1 MLTIVLLAKGEGAL
15 LTLQIR
21 NLEEGSYEK
30 FVNVLIAVLLITA
43 CGGTA
48 AAPSA
53 HKVVA
58 TRTTDLNQ
66 ISQAAPAQPLG
77 QESRPEDKYACVIN
91 PDGYCIFLGMP
102 HGAGLKPNTE
112 HIVDGDE
119 VFLFSMNEAVAVN
132 SAGEILQARGTPA
145 FDGDELARH
154 LEDGMTD
161 DEKAFHRVMA
171 IMFPIRNAL
180 MYEIGEVNQAEW
192 DELVS
197 ELEIRGI
204 KDRTFTD
211 GATPKDNY
219 YGRKDIFEV
228 AKNPKGKD
236 IHHDVMKFLEE
247 AGLYFLCHV
256 TSDNFGQMLQD
267 THPEGH
273 DPCEDAKITEK
284 IPF

>member
-1 MLTIVLLAKGEGAL
+1 
-15 LTLQIR
+15 
-21 NLEEGSYEK
+21 
-30 FVNVLIAVLLITA
+30 VNNWLMFFLIAFLLIIA
-43 CGGTA
+43 CEGTA

-53 HKVVA
+53 QKVVA
-58 TRTTDLNQ
+58 TRTTNSNQ
-66 ISQAAPAQPLG
+66 IPQPASAQPPG

-91 PDGYCIFLGMP
+91 TDGYCIFLGIP
-102 HGAGLKPNTE
+102 HVAGLKPNTE

-119 VFLFSMNEAVAVN
+119 VFLFPMNEAVAVN
-132 SAGEILQARGTPA
+132 SAGEILQARGIPA
-145 FDGDELARH
+145 FNGDEFERH
-154 LEDGMTD
+154 LKDGMTD

-180 MYEIGEVNQAEW
+180 MYEIGEVSHTEW

-197 ELEIRGI
+197 ELKMRGI
-204 KDRTFTD
+204 KDKTFTA

-219 YGRKDIFEV
+219 YGRKGIFEV

-256 TSDNFGQMLQD
+256 TSDTFSQMLQD